1 MRKCENFFFFRK
13 EKIQLIQPRYDI
25 EDRCKRDYF
34 ESNNIDKCDSF
45 SFFLLLLLLLF
56 YRYYIH
62 IYLDRIVIAIWKISL
77 TGFVEENYYTG
88 DGITIS
94 RNLINDR
101 SVVERS
107 WYYSKAPLPP
117 ETGDNFWCIATGL
130 PWRPGYT
137 TYEMQLFSVLSPS
150 RSNPLDREKGKKEDF
165 SPFLLKSKSNN
176 TGRGKV

>member
-1 MRKCENFFFFRK
+1 M
-13 EKIQLIQPRYDI
+13 
-25 EDRCKRDYF
+25 
-34 ESNNIDKCDSF
+34 
-45 SFFLLLLLLLF
+45 
-56 YRYYIH
+56 
-62 IYLDRIVIAIWKISL
+62 
-77 TGFVEENYYTG
+77 EENYYTG

-150 RSNPLDREKGKKEDF
+150 PSIILWIAKKQEQTF
-165 SPFLLKSKSNN
+165 SFFLLKNN
-176 TGRGKV
+176 QAIGRGRRRRIIFTILLNFVLRHRHRRPLRFGPSDSTIESEYEGTKVVAPVVLSFKWRLYKFFN

>member
-1 MRKCENFFFFRK
+1 MRKCENFFFFFRK
-13 EKIQLIQPRYDI
+13 EKIQLIQPMYDT

-56 YRYYIH
+56 YRYM
-62 IYLDRIVIAIWKISL
+62 YLDRIVIAIWKISL

-150 RSNPLDREKGKKEDF
+150 RSDPLDREKGKKEDF
-165 SPFLLKSKSNN
+165 SSFSLKNKSNN
-176 TGRGKV
+176 TGRGRV

>member
-1 MRKCENFFFFRK
+1 M
-13 EKIQLIQPRYDI
+13 
-25 EDRCKRDYF
+25 
-34 ESNNIDKCDSF
+34 
-45 SFFLLLLLLLF
+45 
-56 YRYYIH
+56 
-62 IYLDRIVIAIWKISL
+62 
-77 TGFVEENYYTG
+77 EENYYTG

-150 RSNPLDREKGKKEDF
+150 PSIILWIAKKQEQTF
-165 SPFLLKSKSNN
+165 SFFLLKNN
-176 TGRGKV
+176 QAIGRGRRRRRIIFTILLNFAIAAPFDSGPQIRQ

>member
-1 MRKCENFFFFRK
+1 M
-13 EKIQLIQPRYDI
+13 
-25 EDRCKRDYF
+25 
-34 ESNNIDKCDSF
+34 
-45 SFFLLLLLLLF
+45 
-56 YRYYIH
+56 
-62 IYLDRIVIAIWKISL
+62 
-77 TGFVEENYYTG
+77 EENYYTG

-150 RSNPLDREKGKKEDF
+150 PSIILWIAKKQEQTF
-165 SPFLLKSKSNN
+165 SFFLLKNN
-176 TGRGKV
+176 QVYSEGEEEEDNIHDSSQFRHRRPLRFGPSDSTIESEYEGTKVVAPVVLSFKWRLYKFFN